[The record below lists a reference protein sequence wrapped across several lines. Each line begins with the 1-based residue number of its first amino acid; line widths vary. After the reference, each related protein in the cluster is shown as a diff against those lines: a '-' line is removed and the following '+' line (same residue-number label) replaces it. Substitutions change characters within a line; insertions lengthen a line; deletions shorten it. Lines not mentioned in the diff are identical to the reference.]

1 MQVTITT
8 KSTAIQKT
16 GEIDMRIKKKVV
28 PVPPAPHIETDPA
41 VIEFLS
47 KGGIV
52 QKIPTGKSS
61 PEAGNS
67 AWGNSKAKPKP
78 KDITDINIENLE

>member
-8 KSTAIQKT
+8 KSTAIEKT

-28 PVPPAPHIETDPA
+28 ETNEVQVETDPA
-41 VIEFLS
+41 ILEFLA
-47 KGGIV
+47 KGGVI
-52 QKIPTGKSS
+52 QSIPTGKSS

-78 KDITDINIENLE
+78 KDITDINIDALD

>member
-8 KSTAIQKT
+8 KSTAIEKT

-28 PVPPAPHIETDPA
+28 ETNEVQVETDPA
-41 VIEFLS
+41 ILEFLA
-47 KGGIV
+47 KGGVI
-52 QKIPTGKSS
+52 QSIPTGKSS

-78 KDITDINIENLE
+78 KDISDINIENLD

>member
-8 KSTAIQKT
+8 KSTAIEKT
-16 GEIDMRIKKKVV
+16 GEIDMQVKKKVV
-28 PVPPAPHIETDPA
+28 EVPEVAAETDPA
-41 VIEFLS
+41 IIEFLA
-47 KGGIV
+47 KGGVV

-67 AWGNSKAKPKP
+67 AWGNSKAKAKP
-78 KDITDINIENLE
+78 KDITDINIDNLD

>member
-8 KSTAIQKT
+8 KSTAIEKT
-16 GEIDMRIKKKVV
+16 TEIDMRIKKKVV
-28 PVPPAPHIETDPA
+28 ETNEVQVETDPA
-41 VIEFLS
+41 ILEFLA
-47 KGGIV
+47 KGGVI
-52 QKIPTGKSS
+52 QSIPTGKSS

-78 KDITDINIENLE
+78 KDITDINIDALD

>member
-1 MQVTITT
+1 M
-8 KSTAIQKT
+8 KSTAIEKT
-16 GEIDMRIKKKVV
+16 TEIDMRIKQKVV
-28 PVPPAPHIETDPA
+28 KVTEVTTETDPA
-41 VIEFLS
+41 VIEFLA
-47 KGGIV
+47 KGGVV

-78 KDITDINIENLE
+78 KDITDINIENLD